1 MKAFLSTIEL
11 FAHSS
16 FYYIICTGMDGNYSY
31 VNDNYA
37 HRFNY
42 IADNLIGM
50 PYYITMHPDDMKVCE
65 ETAKKCFDHP
75 GRAFAAAIR
84 KHDGK
89 GGYIITQWD
98 YIAGFTET
106 GEPEGI
112 FCMGHDVTELDKKTE
127 RLKQIAFEQ
136 SHVVRKPLA
145 NILGIADIMSR
156 MEMEESLHNLVDMM
170 IENAEEL
177 DTVIR
182 EIVNKTH
189 K

>member
-1 MKAFLSTIEL
+1 MKTFLPIIEL

-16 FYYIICTGMDGNYSY
+16 FFYIICTSMDGNYSY

-37 HRFNY
+37 RSFDY
-42 IADNLIGM
+42 IADNLVGM

-65 ETAKKCFDHP
+65 ETAGKCFAQP
-75 GRAFAAAIR
+75 GHAFPAAIR

-89 GGYIITQWD
+89 DGYIITQWE
-98 YIAGFTET
+98 YVAGFTET

-112 FCMGHDVTELDKKTE
+112 FCMGYDVTELDKKTE

-145 NILGIADIMSR
+145 NILGIADIMSK
-156 MEMEESLHNLVDMM
+156 MEMDESLHNLVDMM
-170 IENAEEL
+170 VESAEEL

-182 EIVNKTH
+182 EIVNKTQL
-189 K
+189 